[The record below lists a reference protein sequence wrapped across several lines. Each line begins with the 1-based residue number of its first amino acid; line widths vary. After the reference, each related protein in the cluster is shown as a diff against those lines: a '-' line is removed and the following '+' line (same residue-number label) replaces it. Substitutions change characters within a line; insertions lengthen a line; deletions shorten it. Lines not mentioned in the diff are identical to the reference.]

1 MQNFELSPW
10 ALLSPSAGEQIKWV
24 KFSEEYILRIDW
36 FFVLLLLIP
45 AKWSRIWSPD
55 VNPQVTIQCFS
66 RNWVNLRSILVEI
79 EVTEETYAK
88 RSKRSKDGKETSIL
102 FFRRNSSCYFQ
113 TSANSPGYGPRMS
126 FYRWNFFFNCIE
138 TREPAIL
145 VDIEVTKE
153 TCEEKPPE
161 QISKGNFGVLISTWS
176 VKTLKFKTLKI
187 LEELSIAY
195 LKWYF
200 VLLPTPANGLEY
212 SPRVSFYIWAQFLLH
227 KKS

>member
-10 ALLSPSAGEQIKWV
+10 ALLSPSAGETDQMGEVQWGIYPSDRLILRATTSNTCKVIQNMVPGCQSTGDNTMFFKELSELAKHSCRNWGHGRNV
-24 KFSEEYILRIDW
+24 CEEKQKEQRWKGNFDTFFSEE
-36 FFVLLLLIP
+36 FFVLLP
-45 AKWSRIWSPD
+45 
-55 VNPQVTIQCFS
+55 
-66 RNWVNLRSILVEI
+66 
-79 EVTEETYAK
+79 
-88 RSKRSKDGKETSIL
+88 
-102 FFRRNSSCYFQ
+102 

-126 FYRWNFFFNCIE
+126 LYRWNFFFICIE